1 MEASAPDDPAGLV
14 DHYFR
19 HAYARL
25 VATLARRFGL
35 GSLARVEDAVQ
46 EALLT
51 ALTAWSLKGV
61 PRDPGAWL
69 YQVAFNTLRDQSRR
83 DGAWRRSAERLGHDD
98 VAVPTEPSLRG
109 ELHDDELRM
118 LFVCCDDRLPA
129 PSQLALALKVL
140 CGFSVREVALR
151 LLTTE
156 ENVYKR
162 LTRAREAL
170 REHDLDL
177 DAVPDLDAR
186 LPAVHTVLYL
196 LFNEGYCAAS
206 GESLVRHELCREA
219 LRLAH
224 MLLAHE
230 GCDTPPGRA
239 LVALF
244 HLQSARLSTRVD
256 AAGELLTLAE
266 QDRGGWD
273 REEILLGLR
282 WLQASASGAVFSR
295 YHAEAAIAAEH
306 ALAPSFA
313 ETRWDEIAALYTL
326 LDRTAPS
333 PLNALNRA
341 VALAEAHGA
350 QAGLNSLE
358 GVRLPPGLAGYY
370 LWDAVVGDLLRR
382 AGNTAQARVCL
393 SRALAGAPTE
403 AERALLRRR
412 LAALPDD
419 LAPR

>member
-1 MEASAPDDPAGLV
+1 MEAGAPDDPAGLV

-35 GSLARVEDAVQ
+35 GALARVEDAVQ

-51 ALTAWSLKGV
+51 ALTAWSLKGI

-83 DGAWRRSAERLGHDD
+83 DGAWRRSAERLAHDES
-98 VAVPTEPSLRG
+98 AAPTEPSLRG
-109 ELHDDELRM
+109 EIHDDELRM

-177 DAVPDLDAR
+177 DAPPDLDAR
-186 LPAVHTVLYL
+186 LPAVHAVLYL

-224 MLLAHE
+224 MLLTHE

-273 REEILLGLR
+273 REEILFGLR

-313 ETRWDEIAALYTL
+313 ETRWDEIAALYAL

-382 AGNTAQARVCL
+382 AGNIPQARVCL

-412 LAALPDD
+412 LASLPDA
-419 LAPR
+419 APG

>member
-1 MEASAPDDPAGLV
+1 VEASAHDDPAGLV

-19 HAYARL
+19 HAYGRL

-35 GSLARVEDAVQ
+35 GALSRVEDAVQ

-51 ALTAWSLKGV
+51 ALTAWSLKGI

-83 DGAWRRSAERLGHDD
+83 DGAWRRSAERLAADD
-98 VAVPTEPSLRG
+98 PTEPPDDPALRG

-177 DAVPDLDAR
+177 DVVPDLDAR

-224 MLLAHE
+224 MLLTHPR
-230 GCDTPPGRA
+230 GDTPPGRA

-266 QDRGGWD
+266 QDRAGWD

-306 ALAPSFA
+306 ALAPTFA
-313 ETRWDEIAALYTL
+313 DTRWDEIAGLYTL

-382 AGNTAQARVCL
+382 AGCASQARVCL

-412 LAALPDD
+412 LASLPDD
-419 LAPR
+419 G

>member
-1 MEASAPDDPAGLV
+1 MTREPPAGPSGLV
-14 DHYFR
+14 EHYFR
-19 HAYARL
+19 HEYGRL
-25 VATLARRFGL
+25 VASLTRRFGL
-35 GSLARVEDAVQ
+35 DALARVEDAVQ

-61 PRDPGAWL
+61 ARDPGAWL
-69 YQVAFNTLRDQSRR
+69 YQVAFNTLRDQARR
-83 DGAWRRSAERLGHDD
+83 DGAWRRASQRLGDGSDAEAPDHE
-98 VAVPTEPSLRG
+98 AALRG
-109 ELHDDELRM
+109 EIPDDELRM
-118 LFVCCDDRLPA
+118 LFVCCDHRLPA

-162 LTRAREAL
+162 LNRARETL
-170 REHDLDL
+170 REAAVDLDTP
-177 DAVPDLDAR
+177 PDIAAR
-186 LPAVHTVLYL
+186 LPAVHAVLYL

-206 GESLVRHELCREA
+206 GASLVRHELCREA

-224 MLLAHE
+224 MLLRHE
-230 GCDTPPGRA
+230 GCDTPAGRA

-244 HLQSARLSTRVD
+244 HLQCARLGTRVD

-266 QDRGGWD
+266 QDRTCWD

-282 WLQASASGAVFSR
+282 WLQASAAGGTFSR

-306 ALAPSFA
+306 ALAPSCA
-313 ETRWDEIAALYTL
+313 ETRWEEIAELYAM
-326 LDRTAPS
+326 LDRQAPS

-341 VALAEAHGA
+341 VALAEARGA
-350 QAGLNSLE
+350 QAGLDSLE
-358 GVRLPPGLAGYY
+358 GVRLPPGIAGYY

-382 AGNTAQARVCL
+382 VGRDAQARVCL
-393 SRALAGAPTE
+393 SRALQAAPTE

-412 LAALPDD
+412 LTALDGGG
-419 LAPR
+419 

>member
-1 MEASAPDDPAGLV
+1 MEAGAHDDPAGLV

-19 HAYARL
+19 HAYGRL

-35 GSLARVEDAVQ
+35 AALSRVEDAVQ

-51 ALTAWSLKGV
+51 ALTAWSLKGI

-83 DGAWRRSAERLGHDD
+83 DGAWRRSAERLAADD
-98 VAVPTEPSLRG
+98 PTEPPDDPALRG

-224 MLLAHE
+224 MLLTHPR
-230 GCDTPPGRA
+230 GDTPPGRA

-266 QDRGGWD
+266 QDRAGWD

-306 ALAPSFA
+306 ALAPTFA
-313 ETRWDEIAALYTL
+313 DTRWDEIAGLYTL

-382 AGNTAQARVCL
+382 AGCASQARVCL

-412 LAALPDD
+412 LASLPDG
-419 LAPR
+419 